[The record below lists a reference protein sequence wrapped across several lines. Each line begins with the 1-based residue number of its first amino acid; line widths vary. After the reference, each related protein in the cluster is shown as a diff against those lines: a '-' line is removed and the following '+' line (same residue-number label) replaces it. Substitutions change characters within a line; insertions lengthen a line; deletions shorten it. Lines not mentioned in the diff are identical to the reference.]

1 MPLWLCTDP
10 QDLCRISVNTVLGV
24 CAYGYLWVCTPCICN
39 FVMCSW
45 VLIHIFAFL
54 SISCNKNLRRETA
67 RLCVH
72 FYGIPFAEPKKPPAS
87 KHTCPPAAP
96 ERNKTK
102 QKKEKKEKKSF
113 SLHSGFIQA
122 PFTSLWSFNLYVS
135 FTVFLITFPLSLS
148 LSAPISALPESYWKM
163 TLTSITEAPATIIH
177 FEKPEWHWN
186 VFKCR
191 NLTFKVIWFLSI
203 YYRLKFSCL

>member
-24 CAYGYLWVCTPCICN
+24 CAYGYLWVCTLCICN

-45 VLIHIFAFL
+45 VLIYIFAFL
-54 SISCNKNLRRETA
+54 SIFCNKNLGRKTA

-72 FYGIPFAEPKKPPAS
+72 FYGIPFAEPKKRLSLNTHALLLPQ
-87 KHTCPPAAP
+87 K
-96 ERNKTK
+96 KTK
-102 QKKEKKEKKSF
+102 HSTKKKKKRKKKSF

-135 FTVFLITFPLSLS
+135 FTVFLITFSFSLCTYLSS
-148 LSAPISALPESYWKM
+148 SWK
-163 TLTSITEAPATIIH
+163 L
-177 FEKPEWHWN
+177 
-186 VFKCR
+186 
-191 NLTFKVIWFLSI
+191 
-203 YYRLKFSCL
+203 LKNDPH

>member
-1 MPLWLCTDP
+1 MFLSL
-10 QDLCRISVNTVLGV
+10 DLYICIFVYILQQKLREKNSKVV
-24 CAYGYLWVCTPCICN
+24 CAFLWNTLCGAKKTP
-39 FVMCSW
+39 
-45 VLIHIFAFL
+45 
-54 SISCNKNLRRETA
+54 E
-67 RLCVH
+67 
-72 FYGIPFAEPKKPPAS
+72 S

-96 ERNKTK
+96 QKNKTK
-102 QKKEKKEKKSF
+102 QKKKKGNERKKSF

-135 FTVFLITFPLSLS
+135 FTVFLITFSFSLS

-163 TLTSITEAPATIIH
+163 ILTSVIEAPATIIH
-177 FEKPEWHWN
+177 FKKPELHWN

-191 NLTFKVIWFLSI
+191 NLTFEVIWFLSI